1 MILCS
6 HSYFRTFRAMQFTV
20 NPENARSGSANGY
33 TKGKSK
39 RRDPLQQQ
47 QREWGGG
54 GEEEE
59 EEQQLKRGNDW
70 RIVRDRE
77 DNFAHK
83 SQTSWPRGERDREK
97 RRGEGCWKGKGIRE
111 GG

>member
-47 QREWGGG
+47 QRKGGGGG

-83 SQTSWPRGERDREK
+83 SQTSWPRGERDRE
-97 RRGEGCWKGKGIRE
+97 RDGGEKGAGKGKV
-111 GG
+111 